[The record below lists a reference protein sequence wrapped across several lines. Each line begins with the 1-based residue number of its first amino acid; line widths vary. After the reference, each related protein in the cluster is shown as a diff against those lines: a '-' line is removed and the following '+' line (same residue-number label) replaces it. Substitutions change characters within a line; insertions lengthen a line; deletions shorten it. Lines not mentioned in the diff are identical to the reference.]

1 MSAGNPFGCYDR
13 RFVKELLPVLIGAVV
28 VVGLKLALP
37 RSIPTWPI
45 HAMLALIMAYAIVI
59 SVAAIRR
66 LDELE
71 QRIQLIAIAVSF
83 TLTGILV
90 TTADILEKD
99 GFPRIGGSWLWLIM
113 AAIWF
118 VSALV
123 LRRRYR

>member
-1 MSAGNPFGCYDR
+1 
-13 RFVKELLPVLIGAVV
+13 
-28 VVGLKLALP
+28 
-37 RSIPTWPI
+37 
-45 HAMLALIMAYAIVI
+45 MLALIMAYAIVI

-90 TTADILEKD
+90 TTADILEQD
-99 GFPRIGGSWLWLIM
+99 GFPRIGGSWLWMIM

-118 VSALV
+118 VGALL